1 MKLFHKFKED
11 LDQRRQQLKQKQQ
24 DRLQK
29 FKDNIESEQSARR
42 EAQDRE
48 NMKNEI
54 KKELRSGK

>member
-1 MKLFHKFKED
+1 MRTFHKFKED

-54 KKELRSGK
+54 KKELRSEK